1 MWPRFNH
8 LFVDA
13 DRSVSPQS
21 MMNSEDLARYIE
33 RTGKITQPWVLL
45 QLRLQKLQERKHE
58 ISQTEYLQ
66 ELESLH
72 QSLMGMG
79 NWWVGQEDDVF

>member
-1 MWPRFNH
+1 
-8 LFVDA
+8 
-13 DRSVSPQS
+13 